1 MEVQFNVELVLSYL
15 IIQFTYCT
23 VTKILILGL
32 RVFNNANYFSLVVII
47 QAQKLYPTDVQGK

>member
-1 MEVQFNVELVLSYL
+1 VEVQFNVELVLSYL

-23 VTKILILGL
+23 VTNILILGL

>member
-23 VTKILILGL
+23 VTNILILGL
-32 RVFNNANYFSLVVII
+32 RVFNNTNYFSLVVII